1 MQNDSQILKPQA
13 APLVLG
19 LAGFGTVGSGL
30 IRILEEN
37 REAIIRRVGRDI
49 RVKTILVRDPAKQR
63 ACATPA
69 GASFCGSQDILLN
82 DPEIDVIVELMGGLE
97 AAGTLI
103 KAALTAGKHVVT
115 ANKALLAEAGS
126 ELFTLAQDKGLFLGY
141 EASVCGGVPV
151 VQALRS
157 ALSANEFSSL
167 TGILNGTCNY
177 ILSSMTI
184 NGTSFDAALK
194 QAQELGFAEADPT
207 LDIGGFDTAHK
218 LTLLIRLA
226 WGVDYPY
233 SALPITGIKG
243 ISPEDI
249 QFAREFNYAIK
260 LLGRARKD
268 ASGRIEAGVFP
279 AMVPTSYLLARVGSS
294 YNAVRMEGNA
304 VGSIFMHG
312 KGAGDTPTGSAV
324 AADIMEI
331 ARGDRPNNLGYNLR
345 SLPPAEIVPREDV
358 ISSFYIRL
366 RVRDSIGVMRDVS
379 TVLADH
385 GISIEQA
392 LQKGMADVVP
402 LIFMTHETKTK
413 NMVNA
418 LAKLATFDFMAAEPV
433 YYRVLPPPCND

>member
-13 APLVLG
+13 APLMLG

-49 RVKTILVRDPAKQR
+49 RIKTILVRDPGKTR
-63 ACATPA
+63 ACAMPE
-69 GASFCGSQDILLN
+69 GARFCCSREELLN
-82 DPEIDVIVELMGGLE
+82 DPEIEVVVELMGGLD
-97 AAGTLI
+97 AAGALI
-103 KAALTAGKHVVT
+103 KAALAAGKHVVT
-115 ANKALLAEAGS
+115 ANKALLAEAGN

-141 EASVCGGVPV
+141 EASVCGGIPV

-177 ILSSMTI
+177 IISSMTI
-184 NGTSFDAALK
+184 NGTSFDCALK
-194 QAQELGFAEADPT
+194 QAQKLGFAEADPT

-218 LTLLIRLA
+218 LILLVRLA

-233 SALPITGIKG
+233 AALPVTGIQS
-243 ISPEDI
+243 ISPDDI
-249 QFAREFNYAIK
+249 QYAREFNYTIK
-260 LLGRARKD
+260 LLGRARRD
-268 ASGRIEAGVFP
+268 ANGRIEAGVFP

-294 YNAVRMEGNA
+294 YNAVRLEGNA

-345 SLPPAEIVPREDV
+345 CLPPADIVPTEEA

-366 RVRDSIGVMRDVS
+366 RVQDRIGVMRDVA
-379 TVLADH
+379 TVLAEH
-385 GISIEQA
+385 RISIQQA
-392 LQKGMADVVP
+392 LQKGTDDIVS
-402 LIFMTHETKTK
+402 LIFMTHACKTK
-413 NMVNA
+413 DVIGA
-418 LAKLATFDFMAAEPV
+418 LAKLAALDFMGAEPV
-433 YYRVLPPPCND
+433 YYRVLPPPCGD